1 MRSNEH
7 PTVYLGLGSNL
18 DDPKAQID
26 AAIAALAKLPRT
38 KVLRESR
45 TYVSKPWGK
54 LDQPDFLNMVVEI
67 RTGLAPQT
75 LLRHVKRIEQEQ
87 GRIES
92 ERWGPR
98 QLDIDILLFGERT
111 ISTADLVVPH
121 PRMWERAFVLR
132 PLADLRPDL
141 KSPVGESLADLLA
154 RHDIAAQGIWP
165 YEPARKLESHEV

>member
-1 MRSNEH
+1 MRNDDR
-7 PTVYLGLGSNL
+7 PLIYLGLGSNL
-18 DDPKAQID
+18 DDPKGQLD
-26 AAIAALAKLPRT
+26 AAVSALAKLPRT
-38 KVLRESR
+38 EVLRESR

-54 LDQPDFLNMVVEI
+54 LDQPDFLNMVAEI

-75 LLRHVKRIEQEQ
+75 LLRHVKRIEQQQ

-98 QLDIDILLFGERT
+98 QLDIDILLIGQRT

-141 KSPVGESLADLLA
+141 KSPAGESLADLLA
-154 RHDIAAQGIWP
+154 RPDIAAQGIWP

>member
-7 PTVYLGLGSNL
+7 PLVYLGLGSNL
-18 DDPKAQID
+18 DDPKAQLE
-26 AAIAALAKLPRT
+26 AAIAALAKMPRT
-38 KVLRESR
+38 EVLRKSR

-67 RTGLAPQT
+67 RTGLAPHT
-75 LLRHVKRIEQEQ
+75 LLRHAKRIEQEQ

-111 ISTADLVVPH
+111 IDTADLVVPH

-132 PLADLRPDL
+132 PLADLRPDMNL
-141 KSPVGESLADLLA
+141 PAGQLIADMLA
-154 RHDIAAQGIWP
+154 RPDI
-165 YEPARKLESHEV
+165 